1 MPVIYRHIR
10 LDKNEPFYIGI
21 GKTDKRAYSKKQRNK
36 LWYNIV
42 NKSEYTV
49 EIVMDNLTWEQACE
63 KEKEFISIYGRKDL
77 GKGTLVNMTD
87 GGDGNNNFSKEVRE
101 KISNAH
107 KGNQYGKGWKPT
119 KEQIEKIRYALLGKS
134 NNNITSFKI
143 GHKTWNKGT
152 KGIMKKNI
160 TSFSSENPPKAV
172 SVIDISTNKIY
183 KTIRE
188 AAKDINVNEKSLY
201 SMLRGR
207 YKNKT
212 NIRYANH

>member
-10 LDKNEPFYIGI
+10 LDTNEPFYIGI
-21 GKTDKRAYSKKQRNK
+21 GKTDKRAYSKKSRNK
-36 LWYNIV
+36 LWNNIV
-42 NKSEYTV
+42 NKTEYIV
-49 EIVMDNLTWEQACE
+49 EILMDNLTWEQACE
-63 KEKEFISIYGRKDL
+63 KEKEFISMYGRKDL

-101 KISNAH
+101 RISNAH

-119 KEQIEKIRYALLGKS
+119 KEQIEKIKIALKGKS
-134 NNNITSFKI
+134 NNNITSFKV

-152 KGIMKKNI
+152 KGLTKRNI
-160 TSFSSENPPKAV
+160 TSFSSENPIKAV

>member
-21 GKTDKRAYSKKQRNK
+21 GKTDKRAYCKKQRNK

-42 NKSEYTV
+42 NKSEYIV

-119 KEQIEKIRYALLGKS
+119 KEQIEKIKIGIIGKCKK
-134 NNNITSFKI
+134 NITSFKV
-143 GHKTWNKGT
+143 GHKAWNKGT
-152 KGIMKKNI
+152 KGLTKRNI
-160 TSFSSENPPKAV
+160 TSFNSENPIKAV
-172 SVIDISTNKIY
+172 LVIDISTNKIY
-183 KTIRE
+183 KTIRD

>member
-119 KEQIEKIRYALLGKS
+119 KEQIEKIKIGIIGKCKK
-134 NNNITSFKI
+134 NITSFKV
-143 GHKTWNKGT
+143 GHKAWNKGT
-152 KGIMKKNI
+152 KGIMKKNV
-160 TSFSSENPPKAV
+160 TSFSLENPPKAV

-188 AAKDINVNEKSLY
+188 AAKDINVNEKTLQ
-201 SMLRGR
+201 SMLKGR
-207 YKNKT
+207 FKNKT